1 MLSPKQAENHPEKS
15 PLLSRVADS
24 LYWMSRYL
32 ERAEHTTRL
41 LDVNLNLMLD
51 ESSSSADHR
60 WQRLLVALAKPKRVE
75 WRGDPYALTRTLT
88 FDTTN
93 SASILSL
100 LIAAR
105 ENSRHVREQISTEQW
120 HRLNSLYL
128 QVTRPEVLNRGH
140 YGIQEAGSMSLE
152 PEQPTEFLQQV
163 MEAVHQ
169 FQGVTDSTMSH
180 GEGWHFIQVG
190 RYIERA
196 SATAALLLAY
206 HNDLWSID
214 DPEAPEALEAAESP
228 AERPSEGNEYLEWLG
243 LLRSATAF
251 EAYCKVYTADLTPE
265 RILEFLLLDE
275 EFPHSLRFSIDSLQH
290 ALEAIGRESGKSR
303 ADKLLRLAGRLQ
315 AQLSYSGLDEVL
327 SQDIV
332 GYLQSIQ
339 AQCREIHFTIYELYI
354 DYSIQAALAG

>member
-1 MLSPKQAENHPEKS
+1 M
-15 PLLSRVADS
+15 LSRVADS

-51 ESSSSADHR
+51 ESAASADRR
-60 WQRLLVALAKPKRVE
+60 WQRVLLALGNPRDIE
-75 WRGDPYALTRTLT
+75 WTGDPYALTHKLT
-88 FDTTN
+88 FDT
-93 SASILSL
+93 SHKGSILSC
-100 LIAAR
+100 IICAR

-128 QVTRPEVLNRGH
+128 EVTRP
-140 YGIQEAGSMSLE
+140 QLE
-152 PEQPTEFLQQV
+152 FDSHAQALLSSTEQQTEFLQRV

-180 GEGWHFIQVG
+180 GEGWQFIQVG

-196 SATAALLLAY
+196 SATAMLIEAY
-206 HNDLWSID
+206 HKDLWAPHD
-214 DPEAPEALEAAESP
+214 HLPEK
-228 AERPSEGNEYLEWLG
+228 NEYLDWMG

-275 EFPHSLRFSIDSLQH
+275 QFPHSLRFSIDGLQN
-290 ALEAIGRESGKSR
+290 ALEAIQRESGKQRTAQLS
-303 ADKLLRLAGRLQ
+303 RLAGRLQ
-315 AQLSYSGLDEVL
+315 ASLSFSRVDDILD
-327 SQDIV
+327 QDVIA
-332 GYLQSIQ
+332 YLRSIQ
-339 AQCREIHFTIYELYI
+339 AQCRQIHETIFEMYV
-354 DYSIQAALAG
+354 DYSIQAALAS

>member
-1 MLSPKQAENHPEKS
+1 M
-15 PLLSRVADS
+15 LSRVADS

-51 ESSSSADHR
+51 ESATSADRR
-60 WQRLLVALAKPKRVE
+60 WQRVLQSLGNPKGVV
-75 WRGDPYALTRTLT
+75 WAGDPYALTWALT
-88 FDTTN
+88 FDTGN
-93 SASILSL
+93 KASILSL
-100 LIAAR
+100 IIAAR

-128 QVTRPEVLNRGH
+128 QVTRPEMQRGLH
-140 YGIQEAGSMSLE
+140 EAGTMNTQAAE
-152 PEQPTEFLQQV
+152 PTEFLQQV

-169 FQGVTDSTMSH
+169 FQGVSDSTMSH
-180 GEGWHFIQVG
+180 GEGWQFIQVG

-196 SATAALLLAY
+196 TATAMLLEAY
-206 HNDLWSID
+206 HPDLWE
-214 DPEAPEALEAAESP
+214 PT
-228 AERPSEGNEYLEWLG
+228 ERISEGNEYLEWMG

-290 ALEAIGRESGKSR
+290 ALGAIQRESGKSR
-303 ADKLLRLAGRLQ
+303 ADQLRRLAGRLQ
-315 AQLSYSGLDEVL
+315 GSLSYSDVDEIL
-327 SQDIV
+327 TQDVV
-332 GYLQSIQ
+332 GYLQMIQ
-339 AQCREIHFTIYELYI
+339 AQCRDIHNMIYEFYI